1 MNTPA
6 DDLAVINNTPAN
18 RFEIRIGDE
27 VAFLTYTRDRATI
40 AYTHTE
46 VPPSLEGHGIA
57 AKLAAH
63 ALDYA
68 RSNNLDVVPLC
79 PYVAE
84 YIKRHPAY
92 EDLVAPRARWRT
104 FLRT

>member
-1 MNTPA
+1 MDIAA
-6 DDLAVINNTPAN
+6 DDLHVIDNRSAN
-18 RFEIRIGDE
+18 RFEVHIEDD
-27 VAFLTYTRDRATI
+27 VAFLAYTRDGKTI

-57 AKLAAH
+57 AKLAGH

-68 RSNNLDVVPLC
+68 RANDLEVVPLC
-79 PYVAE
+79 PYVSA

-92 EDLVAPRARWRT
+92 EDLVAPRSRWRD